1 MEGVFFYWLM
11 WMAWVVLLFFI
22 PQTVQKRTSLIFHIQ
37 SVIFL
42 SGWSIPVL
50 HVSCKLS
57 GIYLIVIIC
66 YYIRV
71 YSPFKLFLFLIH
83 SFIIMMAYCC
93 FMIFSILDPVWLIM
107 DASLL
112 LAAGMNYLA
121 WLIQPAWKDR
131 FLVICLGLALG
142 DFLFAE
148 MLSYQGIQYEGMSY
162 TWLDQSVGIIG
173 GTLVLWGMAVIGRKA
188 ISFIQPKWE
197 RFVPLQK

>member
-1 MEGVFFYWLM
+1 M
-11 WMAWVVLLFFI
+11 
-22 PQTVQKRTSLIFHIQ
+22 
-37 SVIFL
+37 
-42 SGWSIPVL
+42 L